1 MDWERIEQGTA
12 RTAAQLR
19 IQLAQMTAASQLLE
33 RCAWDEKSKG
43 YLAAL
48 NQGICRML
56 RIVGRLE
63 ITGRLGGKDPRLER
77 APADLGRLTQE
88 LGERLAGLLECAEVK
103 LEVSA
108 PEGLWAWVDV
118 ELIRQVTDMITC
130 QRALQSC
137 ASVTKMYDEV
147 MGHAASDIGRM

>member
-56 RIVGRLE
+56 RIVGRMELWAGWSCAPSWRGLPARSRW
-63 ITGRLGGKDPRLER
+63 ILPPSPGIWGSGWRVCWTGRGW
-77 APADLGRLTQE
+77 
-88 LGERLAGLLECAEVK
+88 
-103 LEVSA
+103 S
-108 PEGLWAWVDV
+108 
-118 ELIRQVTDMITC
+118 
-130 QRALQSC
+130 
-137 ASVTKMYDEV
+137 
-147 MGHAASDIGRM
+147 